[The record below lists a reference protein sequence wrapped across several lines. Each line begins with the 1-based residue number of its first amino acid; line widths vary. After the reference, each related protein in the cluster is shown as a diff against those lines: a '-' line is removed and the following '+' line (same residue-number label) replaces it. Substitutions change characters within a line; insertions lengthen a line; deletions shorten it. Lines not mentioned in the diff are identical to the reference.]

1 MSFNFI
7 SLEAF
12 FANTAFAFLFLGMLM
27 YWIQIGFV
35 WQKGKLA
42 SLFMGVANVAL
53 VAFLV
58 LRWYDSGHFPLSN
71 LYESLLFLSWSLTT
85 LHFVIELTFKQP
97 LLSAITAPMALFTN
111 AFAALSLPAE
121 MKVAGPLVPA
131 LQSNWLMMHVTVMI
145 LSYAALIGGSLLSI
159 AFLILAR
166 NLPDSLFT
174 QTVEVDLSNSAPE
187 LSTNPALALNLDE
200 TALKTQNSNTLKLAQ
215 KLDNLSYRV
224 LGLGFPLLTIGIL
237 SGAVWANEAW
247 GSYWSWD
254 PKETWALLT
263 WLVFAIYLH
272 TRLTKG
278 WQGKKPAMIASL
290 GFLTVWVCFLGVNLI
305 GEGLHSYGFATR
317 G

>member
-1 MSFNFI
+1 MSLNFI
-7 SLEAF
+7 PFEAF
-12 FANTAFAFLFLGMLM
+12 FANTAFACLFLGMLM

-35 WQKGKLA
+35 WQNRKVA
-42 SLFMGVANVAL
+42 SFFMAIANLCL
-53 VAFLV
+53 VSFLV
-58 LRWYDSGHFPLSN
+58 VRWYDSGHFPLSN
-71 LYESLLFLSWSLTT
+71 LYESLIFLSWSLAT
-85 LHFVIELTFKQP
+85 LHFVIEVVFQQP

-111 AFAALSLPAE
+111 AFAALSLPAD

-166 NLPDSLFT
+166 NLPDNLFT
-174 QTVEVDLSNSAPE
+174 QTGTMGVSTPSAELVNNATLVLQVPEAAMNMPSSN
-187 LSTNPALALNLDE
+187 LV
-200 TALKTQNSNTLKLAQ
+200 KLAQ

-278 WQGKKPAMIASL
+278 WQGKKPAMIAAL

-305 GEGLHSYGFATR
+305 GEGLHSYGFAT
-317 G
+317 GG